1 MTKLKNTVL
10 EIVEIVKE
18 CPENLQALCFELLLR
33 HELEALSPTKKQKES
48 TAESGSGT
56 DETPA
61 ERIKP
66 IVEDTAKSQEDL
78 SETDLHVKVK
88 HFMKKQGVSFEQLN
102 NLYYKEG
109 SAILPLYED
118 LKTTRMAEAQIRIAL
133 LQSLQN
139 AIADGEF
146 QCQVANVRTECN
158 ERKCYDGGNFAKNF
172 KNNASLFD
180 GDYDKSTASMKLSE
194 DGKKELAEII
204 KELQ

>member
-1 MTKLKNTVL
+1 MTKLKSTVL

-33 HELEALSPTKKQKES
+33 HELDSLLPAKKQKES
-48 TAESGSGT
+48 TEGGSET
-56 DETPA
+56 DEKPT

-66 IVEDTAKSQEDL
+66 IVEETAKSQEDL
-78 SETDLHVKVK
+78 SEVDLHVKVK
-88 HFMKKQGVSFEQLN
+88 HFMKKHGVSLEQLN
-102 NLYYKEG
+102 NHYKED

-118 LKTTRMAEAQIRIAL
+118 LKTTRMAEAQIRISL

-194 DGKKELAEII
+194 DGKKELADII